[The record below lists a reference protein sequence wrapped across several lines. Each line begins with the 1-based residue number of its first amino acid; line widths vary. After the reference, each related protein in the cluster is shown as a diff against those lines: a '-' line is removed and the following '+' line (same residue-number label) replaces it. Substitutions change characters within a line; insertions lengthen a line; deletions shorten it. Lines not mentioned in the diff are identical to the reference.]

1 MTPRLVLIVLIV
13 AFGMASA
20 FATITTIRQVRTE
33 AYALPQP
40 VTHI

>member
-1 MTPRLVLIVLIV
+1 MTPRLVLIVLIL

-20 FATITTIRQVRTE
+20 FAAITTIRQVRTE
-33 AYALPQP
+33 AYVLPQP